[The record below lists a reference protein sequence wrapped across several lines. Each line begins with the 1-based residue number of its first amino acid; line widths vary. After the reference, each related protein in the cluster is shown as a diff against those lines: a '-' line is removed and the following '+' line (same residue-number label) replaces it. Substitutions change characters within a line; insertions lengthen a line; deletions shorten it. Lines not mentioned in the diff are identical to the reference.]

1 MHFINRPAAA
11 VWTIA
16 PKMGID
22 LSTAI
27 KTEALTPQG
36 LSDMLSNCALC
47 WHSRKCSRWERELS
61 GKDAAIEA
69 PSFCAS
75 RERLN
80 ALAAGAK
87 ADLTP

>member
-22 LSTAI
+22 LSAAI

-47 WHSRKCSRWERELS
+47 WHSRKCARWERELS
-61 GKDAAIEA
+61 GKDAATEA
-69 PSFCAS
+69 PTFCAS

-80 ALAAGAK
+80 ALAASVK
-87 ADLTP
+87 ADPAP